1 MASSSRP
8 PLSPADPTAPEA
20 GSGGASSEL
29 SIPESIAILPLR
41 NSVLLPMSVV
51 PINVGRPRSGRR
63 VEVFSDDDQTVVGV
77 IAQRDPVAQP
87 DRAAVS

>member
-8 PLSPADPTAPEA
+8 PHSPSDPTAPDT
-20 GSGGASSEL
+20 GSGGAPSEF

-51 PINVGRPRSGRR
+51 PINVGRPRSVRL
-63 VEVFSDDDQTVVGV
+63 VEEFSDDEQTVVGV
-77 IAQRDPVAQP
+77 IAQRVVDPAEVTL
-87 DRAAVS
+87 